1 MSDIILGSKGKMGQ
15 AFIEGFRVAV
25 TKISTNES
33 PEGLS
38 AGDIVAISGTSK
50 GKGFAGVVR
59 RWHFAGGPKTH
70 GQSDRQRAP
79 GSIGATTTPGRVLK
93 GKHMAGRMGGKTVT
107 VKNLHV
113 VSIDPE
119 KKELVVSG
127 PVPGNPGDILKIRKI
142 SAGSLKEP
150 EHKVVTQI
158 VEAEKPAEEEAKV

>member
-59 RWHFAGGPKTH
+59 RWHLPV
-70 GQSDRQRAP
+70 
-79 GSIGATTTPGRVLK
+79 VLK
-93 GKHMAGRMGGKTVT
+93 LTASLTGKEHQAQ
-107 VKNLHV
+107 
-113 VSIDPE
+113 
-119 KKELVVSG
+119 SG
-127 PVPGNPGDILKIRKI
+127 LPRLRVGF
-142 SAGSLKEP
+142 
-150 EHKVVTQI
+150 
-158 VEAEKPAEEEAKV
+158 